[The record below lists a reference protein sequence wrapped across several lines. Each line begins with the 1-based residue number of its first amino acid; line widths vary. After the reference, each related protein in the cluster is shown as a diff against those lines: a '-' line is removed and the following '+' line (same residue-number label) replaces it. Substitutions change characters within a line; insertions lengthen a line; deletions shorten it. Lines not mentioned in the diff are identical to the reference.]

1 MTTEENTCRSAHLTR
16 IWLAHTGS
24 LGFTVTVDSDELG
37 VVVGPKTASHLPA
50 AGRSRAYCPRQS
62 SIRSMLKTT
71 GRMPSEQQAIILL
84 LSFIQG

>member
-37 VVVGPKTASHLPA
+37 VVVYAAMNEETREQLTARCGPNWPTTKRPRASV
-50 AGRSRAYCPRQS
+50 RRW
-62 SIRSMLKTT
+62 
-71 GRMPSEQQAIILL
+71 SE
-84 LSFIQG
+84 